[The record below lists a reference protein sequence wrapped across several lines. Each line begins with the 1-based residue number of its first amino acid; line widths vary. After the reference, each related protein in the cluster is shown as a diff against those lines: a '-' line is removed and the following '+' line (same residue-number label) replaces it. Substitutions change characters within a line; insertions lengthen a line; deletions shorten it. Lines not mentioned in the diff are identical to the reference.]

1 MNIPRQRTIV
11 FILVAGLL
19 LVALSLVL
27 IFVSPQIIQDQI
39 IKNVQINPKNG
50 FAYSVWRDVPIPFYM
65 FVYFFH
71 IVNPEAILNG
81 EKPILSQRGPY
92 VYREHR
98 PKGNITFHENYTVS
112 YRSYRQ
118 FHFVP
123 ERSSG
128 NESDELML
136 PNMLGLGTAIL
147 AEKLPPFMKFAFNIA
162 MKKFNQSAFFRRTVG
177 EIMWGYEDELIAF
190 LKKNFPTLL
199 PFKDKFGL
207 FADLNNTDT
216 GLFTINTGIDDISK
230 VQGIDTWNGRR
241 KVNFWHSDQCNMING
256 TSGEMWPPFLTPSDT
271 LKFYS
276 PDACRS
282 LELVYQTSAQ
292 CFGLPSFR
300 YIAPKTMFANGT
312 VYPPNQGF
320 CPCRESG
327 VLNVSTCRMNSQVFV
342 SHPHFYN
349 GDPALWEAVDGLHPN
364 EKDHAL
370 FIDIHAMTGVPLNVS
385 IKLQLNLFL
394 KAAEG
399 INLTGKMRT
408 LLLPLMW
415 FDETGNID
423 GPILNNF
430 YVFMA
435 LIPQLLQYIQYILL
449 ALGLL
454 LLSVA
459 AILGFISWQKKRAK
473 YLGTKIL
480 SALPAK
486 CGTEKVK
493 EGPKIKVQAETR
505 L

>member
-39 IKNVQINPKNG
+39 IKNVQLNPNNG

-65 FVYFFH
+65 SVYFFH

-98 PKGNITFHENYTVS
+98 PKSNITFHENYTVS

-136 PNMLGLGTAIL
+136 PNMLALGAAIL
-147 AEKLPPFMKFAFNIA
+147 AEKLPPLMKLTFNLA

-190 LKKNFPTLL
+190 LKQAFPNLL

-399 INLTGKMRT
+399 IKLTGKMRT

-449 ALGLL
+449 GLGLL

-459 AILGFISWQKKRAK
+459 AILGFISWQQRAK

-493 EGPKIKVQAETR
+493 EGPRIKAQAETR
-505 L
+505 F